1 MPGPKK
7 QFPAWLQL
15 RVTPELIDRIDRL
28 RYQVSRSRWVR
39 EAVEQRLRREEKQRP
54 REAG

>member
-7 QFPAWLQL
+7 QYPAWLQL

-28 RYQVSRSRWVR
+28 RRQVSRSQWVR
-39 EAVEQRLRREEKQRP
+39 EAVEERLKRNEKRHTRESE
-54 REAG
+54 